1 MNLLMMLIFKFIVK
15 MLIVS
20 KSSAMIL
27 GFHVNVDVDVD
38 VRVNYY
44 CYVVLS
50 VNWQPNFDDYDAN

>member
-1 MNLLMMLIFKFIVK
+1 MK

-44 CYVVLS
+44 CYVVLC
-50 VNWQPNFDDYDAN
+50 VDWKPNYDDNDAN